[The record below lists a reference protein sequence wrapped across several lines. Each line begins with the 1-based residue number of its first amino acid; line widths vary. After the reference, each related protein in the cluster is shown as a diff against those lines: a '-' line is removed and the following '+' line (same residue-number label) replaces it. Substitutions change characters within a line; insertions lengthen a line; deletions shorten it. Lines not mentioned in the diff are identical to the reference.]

1 MNKFQY
7 VVGYG
12 AGGHASIIIDIIKS
26 QKKYKIYGLIDKK
39 ISKKKILKI
48 ATIGTDQD
56 LKKILKKTNKI
67 FIGVADIKDTK
78 KNFEIFKKLKKLGYK
93 IISVI
98 DSSCLISKNV
108 KYGEGLKAFPGAI
121 VNVNCKIGKNVLLN
135 KLNKGPKK
143 SFLKTF

>member
-56 LKKILKKTNKI
+56 LKK
-67 FIGVADIKDTK
+67 F
-78 KNFEIFKKLKKLGYK
+78 
-93 IISVI
+93 
-98 DSSCLISKNV
+98 
-108 KYGEGLKAFPGAI
+108 
-121 VNVNCKIGKNVLLN
+121 
-135 KLNKGPKK
+135 
-143 SFLKTF
+143 